1 MKLPTRSVMT
11 LKIGRA
17 FVFPRETAACVPG
30 LRVSTLAV
38 PKSSTKLR
46 VVHDLTF
53 SSGPSMTCVN
63 EDTGFSSAFT
73 CELGHV
79 LRDIIWHVLYL
90 RQRFGRGVR
99 IVLSKMDVKDAFRQV
114 PVEVTRAPVFG
125 IVSAVW
131 VWSTGDCNLVG
142 ATVQVFGV
150 WLRRP

>member
-1 MKLPTRSVMT
+1 MT
-11 LKIGRA
+11 G
-17 FVFPRETAACVPG
+17 
-30 LRVSTLAV
+30 
-38 PKSSTKLR
+38 
-46 VVHDLTF
+46 
-53 SSGPSMTCVN
+53 VN
-63 EDTGFSSAFT
+63 ENIDFSSAPT

-79 LRDIIWHVLYL
+79 LRDIIWHILYL
-90 RQRFGRGVR
+90 RRRFGRGAR
-99 IVLSKMDVKDAFRQV
+99 IVLSEMDTKDAFRQV